1 MEKDKKGQLYN
12 RLIHE
17 LISRI
22 ARRIYESGQRLPSER
37 ELSEEFGLSRGTIRR
52 SLAELEKMGAVE
64 IRPQS
69 GAFVQKSFAEEL
81 PLKTPTVDLTGI
93 SLKDVALARFAVES
107 MAVELACENIDQD
120 AVGEFQKLIDDMERN
135 IGNRPDFMGF
145 DMEFHELLV
154 RYSSNLILV
163 KAFAGILEYQ
173 RYYHIIRCFCPENTP
188 SVHRDSNDC
197 HEKIFNALKNRNKK
211 AAIGLLKEHYEYS
224 LRNAGELDI
233 SKNDK
238 QSE

>member
-22 ARRIYESGQRLPSER
+22 ARRIYEGGQRLPSER
-37 ELSEEFGLSRGTIRR
+37 DLSEEFGLSRGTIRR
-52 SLAELEKMGAVE
+52 SLAELEKMGAVD

-135 IGNRPDFMGF
+135 IGNRPDFMGS

-154 RYSSNLILV
+154 RYSGNPILV

-173 RYYHIIRCFCPENTP
+173 KYYHIVRLFSPENTP
-188 SVHRDSNDC
+188 LVHRDSKDC
-197 HEKIFNALKNRNKK
+197 HEKIFNALKNGNKK
-211 AAIGLLKEHYEYS
+211 EAIGLLKEHYEYQ

-233 SKNDK
+233 SKNNK